1 MYFVYVCDMDLHQHI
16 RLKTLTILKKKIKE
30 DSIQRKENIIKKRR
44 NSDALVIAGMKDE
57 TKKNYVII
65 C

>member
-1 MYFVYVCDMDLHQHI
+1 MYVTWIYINTFDL
-16 RLKTLTILKKKIKE
+16 TLTILKKKIK

>member
-1 MYFVYVCDMDLHQHI
+1 MYVTWIYINTFDL
-16 RLKTLTILKKKIKE
+16 TLTILKKKIKV
-30 DSIQRKENIIKKRR
+30 DSIQRKEKIITKRR

>member
-1 MYFVYVCDMDLHQHI
+1 MYVTWIYINTFDL
-16 RLKTLTILKKKIKE
+16 TLTILKKKIKE

-57 TKKNYVII
+57 TKKKYVII

>member
-1 MYFVYVCDMDLHQHI
+1 MYVTWIYINTFDL
-16 RLKTLTILKKKIKE
+16 TLTILKKKIKE